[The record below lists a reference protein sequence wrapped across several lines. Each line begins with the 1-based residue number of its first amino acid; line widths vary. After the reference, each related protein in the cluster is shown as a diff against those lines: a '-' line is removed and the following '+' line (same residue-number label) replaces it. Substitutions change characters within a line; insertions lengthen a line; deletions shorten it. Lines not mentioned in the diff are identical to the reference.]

1 MQEHSE
7 LAFGPRSL
15 KNFYLALTKYVP
27 YSPEAAPEQTELYVN
42 DLELFLQRF
51 HFDLISKVTV
61 MTPCSLNG

>member
-15 KNFYLALTKYVP
+15 KNFYLALTKSVP

-42 DLELFLQRF
+42 DLELFLQ
-51 HFDLISKVTV
+51 
-61 MTPCSLNG
+61 